1 MRTIARAYDGVLT
14 ALAVVA
20 GAILASIFI
29 IIIYDVTL
37 RELGFRSPAWTIG
50 ACEYALLFSTALGA
64 PWLLH
69 ERGHVVVT
77 MVLSNL
83 RGGAKTLAGRS
94 ICVLGAGV
102 CLIVAWFALRVMATV
117 QGLEIRGFEMPRW
130 VVFAALPPGFL
141 LLAIEFMRFA
151 LSGRP
156 FYTEPIDEREGL

>member
-1 MRTIARAYDGVLT
+1 MT
-14 ALAVVA
+14 ALAIVA
-20 GAILASIFI
+20 GGVLASIFI
-29 IIIYDVTL
+29 VIIYDVTL
-37 RELGFRSPAWTIG
+37 RELGFRPPPWTIG
-50 ACEYALLFSTALGA
+50 VCEYALLYSTVLGA
-64 PWLLH
+64 PWLLR

-83 RGGAKTLAGRS
+83 RGVVKTVVGRS

-102 CLIVAWFALRVMATV
+102 CLVVAWFALKVMTTV

-151 LSGRP
+151 FSGRP